1 MWCIIG
7 GERWLYTTA
16 KIQAILDDAT
26 LKKYPNHAYSKARPP
41 VGAKIKVNFGKVEG
55 QALWFTGTVTSYT
68 AGLTSISQT
77 QITLYAAFTRR
88 VLCFKPL
95 LI

>member
-1 MWCIIG
+1 M
-7 GERWLYTTA
+7 
-16 KIQAILDDAT
+16 
-26 LKKYPNHAYSKARPP
+26 
-41 VGAKIKVNFGKVEG
+41 GAKIKVNFGKVEG